1 MKKTLLATA
10 ILLATSAANAAWTS
24 PDGSLTI
31 GGDAEINFDVF
42 KNENGINAD
51 YVNRDPINHDKKGET
66 ITQLNDDSRI
76 KLMVEWKTARED
88 GAYLSAKIEPLVRT
102 DGSVRVDDAYFM
114 FGREDSWAFQIGRY
128 EAMNLFP
135 LGKDVALFYADGG
148 DGIGKGIYYYMAK
161 EARGRRDA
169 AGQAR
174 IMSEM
179 GNWTAE
185 VSTVYGN
192 TADLL
197 GASREYV
204 DGDNDTLD
212 SDNNSFMVRPA
223 VNYLSDDGA
232 FSVSFGGEYEVSGDS
247 VTVDGDGINA
257 GEVLELA
264 NRYGL
269 AATTTMTFGDLVWN
283 TSIAMQDAKDAW
295 EAHTFNTNIVYKN
308 AFGLGTSY
316 AVNKYTNKAD
326 AEDAKSYA
334 VYTAYT
340 MPIMDF
346 NNATVT
352 FALSY
357 SDTENAYGESGID
370 EQTTAFRTRFNYYF

>member
-51 YVNRDPINHDKKGET
+51 YVNQGNIDNDKKGET

-102 DGSVRVDDAYFM
+102 DGTVRVDDAYFM

-247 VTVDGDGINA
+247 VTVDGKGINT

-316 AVNKYTNKAD
+316 AVNKFTNKAD
-326 AEDAKSYA
+326 AADAKSYA

-357 SDTENAYGESGID
+357 SDTENAYGIKDTD